1 MPDSDGA
8 NPTER
13 SFKVRSHVAHSR
25 PSGLLIQGPL
35 NCFVTKR
42 YYGIC
47 PVLTLLRYK
56 EGFCSSLTDPNSK
69 MAFFFLAMFDR
80 NQFLSCPNLYRIR
93 IRVNIRYD
101 YCGCG
106 REYSQLPSLSVKN
119 IFLICLFLFVNRST
133 ISRGQYAQGS
143 SSPRRKSATS
153 RTSSSTSDVTPR
165 TTKCPSSIYTCSV
178 SNILFALNINT
189 GESIGK

>member
-1 MPDSDGA
+1 MFIVRSIHCILTRAVSTPNSDGA

-25 PSGLLIQGPL
+25 PSGLLIQGPV

-80 NQFLSCPNLYRIR
+80 NQFLSCPNLYHSHPRKHPLWLLWMRTRI
-93 IRVNIRYD
+93 
-101 YCGCG
+101 
-106 REYSQLPSLSVKN
+106 
-119 IFLICLFLFVNRST
+119 F
-133 ISRGQYAQGS
+133 
-143 SSPRRKSATS
+143 ATS
-153 RTSSSTSDVTPR
+153 QPQCKECFLNMFISFCQQEHHLQRAICTGLIIPTPEVCDVQDLEFYERCYPADYKMPKQHIHMQR
-165 TTKCPSSIYTCSV
+165 
-178 SNILFALNINT
+178 
-189 GESIGK
+189 E